1 MSSAFISDKASL
13 IKSENIMDS
22 ITSTNNRTT
31 YLKGLLANIG
41 GDSSYITDSNSD
53 AIFTTLNTHRLR
65 VEGDGGTVLS
75 LARTLN
81 AFVFA
86 RKNSITDPALYSA
99 YSPNFGYKKSG
110 TSVIKVYDL
119 NARDFELLT
128 PTASFELTE
137 DSGLNVIKNLN
148 QATMISKTA
157 IAGNQ
162 GMILGACVHDID
174 PSSTSTLTVRGMYMM
189 DNPNGTGAGQGYLET
204 NYGGL
209 ARLYYKTTGDV
220 MTSLPYDQG
229 VNYKKYSGLV
239 GYMSK
244 IETSQGVP
252 RVEIYENGSIKAGSN
267 ADQKNISALSI
278 YPTMSMLSLNSF
290 FNESWIIRSTSQTLA
305 IALSNYLNRGVSV

>member
-99 YSPNFGYKKSG
+99 YSANFGYKKSG
-110 TSVIKVYDL
+110 TSVIKVYD
-119 NARDFELLT
+119 
-128 PTASFELTE
+128 
-137 DSGLNVIKNLN
+137 
-148 QATMISKTA
+148 
-157 IAGNQ
+157 
-162 GMILGACVHDID
+162 
-174 PSSTSTLTVRGMYMM
+174 
-189 DNPNGTGAGQGYLET
+189 
-204 NYGGL
+204 
-209 ARLYYKTTGDV
+209 
-220 MTSLPYDQG
+220 
-229 VNYKKYSGLV
+229 
-239 GYMSK
+239 
-244 IETSQGVP
+244 
-252 RVEIYENGSIKAGSN
+252 
-267 ADQKNISALSI
+267 
-278 YPTMSMLSLNSF
+278 
-290 FNESWIIRSTSQTLA
+290 
-305 IALSNYLNRGVSV
+305 